1 MPVRRKKRRARI
13 ANYESRIDEG
23 FSHLSDED
31 LARRIPTVFV
41 RTGETVLTLLLGNL
55 EHLINHK
62 HQLFIYLKLMGV
74 SVETRDLYCFRGLAD
89 PGVSRGPLLS

>member
-1 MPVRRKKRRARI
+1 MKT
-13 ANYESRIDEG
+13 SRG
-23 FSHLSDED
+23 AF
-31 LARRIPTVFV
+31 PTVFV

-62 HQLFIYLKLMGV
+62 HQLFIYLKLMGAP
-74 SVETRDLYCFRGLAD
+74 VETRDLYCFRGLAD